1 MVLALAGKSPP
12 QLGNL
17 SKLNY
22 LDIGF
27 PTSSVDNLLWLS
39 QLSSLAYLDMSWGWN
54 LSSASD
60 WLESLNMLAS
70 LEELK
75 LVCTDLPSTN
85 LNSLSQSNF
94 KVLSKIDLS
103 LNNLNSTFP
112 YWLTNV
118 QTVAYID
125 LSYCGLYGSI
135 PEAIG
140 NLSALRELSLSTNSL
155 EGTIPISIGRLC
167 ELQHLDLSKNNLAG
181 DIDNFGKA
189 MDACMKELFSINLG
203 TNNLS
208 GSIPRWLG
216 SFRKLSSVDL
226 SNNSLTGHVP
236 SNINQLTNLIHL
248 DISSNFLQ
256 GVLSEEHLANLSIL
270 STLSMSSNSLRISVG
285 TNWVPPFQLI
295 ELQLYS
301 CPLESQFP
309 QWLQTQTSIWSLD
322 LHNTG
327 TKGPLPSWIWTSLT
341 SLVSLD
347 LSNNQIT
354 GKLPASLEHRS
365 LEVLDLSN
373 NSFSGSLPSSLGSN
387 NLHFVFLS
395 NNHLNGSIPM
405 YFCDMEFLST
415 MDLSNNSFSG
425 ELPNQWNND
434 LEGGIPSSIGS
445 LTSLSSLRLSR
456 NKLSGVLPDSLSS
469 CNSLILIDL
478 GENHFEGPIPSWIG
492 DALQILMILRL
503 RSNQFSGNI
512 PAGLS
517 QLLGLQ
523 VLDLASNKL
532 SGHVPQSIGNFTFM
546 ASQNGTSYY
555 YYSVY
560 VTIKGEERLYSRI
573 LDLMKSIDLSDN
585 DLTGEI
591 PVEIGAL
598 VGLKNLNMS
607 RNLLHGHIPDT
618 LGSMGSLESLDLSWN
633 QLSGAIP
640 QSMTSLHLL
649 SHLNMSYNNL
659 SGKIPV
665 GSQLQTLG
673 DEDPYIYAG
682 NSYLCSAL
690 SNYSCSAHN
699 QCPIDYEE
707 DMYDHDVLLY
717 VFSGLG
723 FGLGFAAVWWL
734 LIFNKGIHKWYFLS
748 IDSMFEKSCDWMMVL
763 KVKVREIGIT
773 SVEPA
778 KTTGQKR
785 R

>member
-1 MVLALAGKSPP
+1 
-12 QLGNL
+12 
-17 SKLNY
+17 
-22 LDIGF
+22 
-27 PTSSVDNLLWLS
+27 
-39 QLSSLAYLDMSWGWN
+39 
-54 LSSASD
+54 
-60 WLESLNMLAS
+60 
-70 LEELK
+70 
-75 LVCTDLPSTN
+75 
-85 LNSLSQSNF
+85 
-94 KVLSKIDLS
+94 
-103 LNNLNSTFP
+103 
-112 YWLTNV
+112 
-118 QTVAYID
+118 
-125 LSYCGLYGSI
+125 
-135 PEAIG
+135 
-140 NLSALRELSLSTNSL
+140 
-155 EGTIPISIGRLC
+155 
-167 ELQHLDLSKNNLAG
+167 
-181 DIDNFGKA
+181 
-189 MDACMKELFSINLG
+189 
-203 TNNLS
+203 
-208 GSIPRWLG
+208 
-216 SFRKLSSVDL
+216 
-226 SNNSLTGHVP
+226 
-236 SNINQLTNLIHL
+236 
-248 DISSNFLQ
+248 
-256 GVLSEEHLANLSIL
+256 
-270 STLSMSSNSLRISVG
+270 
-285 TNWVPPFQLI
+285 
-295 ELQLYS
+295 
-301 CPLESQFP
+301 
-309 QWLQTQTSIWSLD
+309 
-322 LHNTG
+322 
-327 TKGPLPSWIWTSLT
+327 
-341 SLVSLD
+341 
-347 LSNNQIT
+347 
-354 GKLPASLEHRS
+354 
-365 LEVLDLSN
+365 
-373 NSFSGSLPSSLGSN
+373 
-387 NLHFVFLS
+387 
-395 NNHLNGSIPM
+395 
-405 YFCDMEFLST
+405 

-425 ELPNQWNND
+425 ELPNQWKQSTTLFDLDFSSND

-546 ASQNGTSYY
+546 ASQKSRYRAPTMAFAHGSGTSYY